1 MYVAE
6 IRITVLDKKEN
17 KPVAVELP
25 INIDGIQTK
34 QTVTRIVI
42 NRLLKSDGEQASIP
56 IQTFLPFS
64 THDPSKY

>member
-1 MYVAE
+1 
-6 IRITVLDKKEN
+6 LDKKEN

-56 IQTFLPFS
+56 I
-64 THDPSKY
+64 